1 MKYSYRFDKD
11 PFGDIKIVLPEEI
24 SLFSDFIE
32 NITTIEQTD
41 EYIEYI
47 QNVLNGIHGDFE
59 IDLNG
64 ISVLI
69 KKDVTD
75 VENPFLIDD
84 PYKNSIETDQFKEL
98 LLIWRNKIPEIFK
111 G

>member
-1 MKYSYRFDKD
+1 
-11 PFGDIKIVLPEEI
+11 
-24 SLFSDFIE
+24 
-32 NITTIEQTD
+32 
-41 EYIEYI
+41 
-47 QNVLNGIHGDFE
+47 
-59 IDLNG
+59 NG

-111 G
+111 D

>member
-11 PFGDIKIVLPEEI
+11 PFGDIKIVLPEKI

-47 QNVLNGIHGDFE
+47 QNVLNGIHEDFE

-69 KKDVTD
+69 KKMLQMLKTL
-75 VENPFLIDD
+75 FWSTTLI
-84 PYKNSIETDQFKEL
+84 KTQ
-98 LLIWRNKIPEIFK
+98 
-111 G
+111 